1 MSSLV
6 RAACLTQYG
15 EVARA
20 AGLDPSRMLT
30 AAGLSLDVLT
40 DLDLKIPAERV
51 GQLLEA
57 SAAASGVE
65 TFGLR
70 MAQSRELS
78 NLGPVGLVMR
88 DQLTLRGSL
97 DVLVR
102 YQVLL
107 NASLSLMIEEAAGVV
122 IIREEVIVGHA
133 QPVRQSIELAL
144 GVLMRLL
151 RRFLGADW
159 RPQRVCFTHAAPRDK
174 VMHHRVFGPRVQFDA
189 EFNGIV
195 CARADLD
202 VRNPSADPV
211 MARYAQQLLDA
222 SVEPHATTMLEDLRR
237 TILALLPSGHCS
249 VEQACETL
257 GVPPRTV
264 QRRLAEQGESFSSL
278 VNGVRVELARRHVG
292 EGDRPLIEVA
302 ALLGFSAPSGFSRW
316 YRSQFGCSPKE
327 KRATRARA
335 RA

>member
-20 AGLDPSRMLT
+20 AGLDPARMLT
-30 AAGLSLDVLT
+30 AAGLSPDVLT

-151 RRFLGADW
+151 RQFLGADW

-174 VMHHRVFGPRVQFDA
+174 VMHHRMFGPRVQFDA

-302 ALLGFSAPSGFSRW
+302 AMLGFSAPSGFSRW